1 MENSQVLE
9 PAFHLRSWKATQ
21 TPGTA
26 RLMAA
31 AQPALEKVSQRNLKD
46 ARESAGDRAK
56 EGPG

>member
-1 MENSQVLE
+1 M
-9 PAFHLRSWKATQ
+9 ATQ

-31 AQPALEKVSQRNLKD
+31 AQPALEKVCQRNLKD